1 MTQDQKRALLKV
13 QLQMPMIVREIL
25 CEKNQYDDI
34 AAYALN
40 DMLSNHS
47 PDHAIL
53 SCALSMKEIAAYEG
67 ESISDLSFLHM
78 ECDRLTE
85 RYTARIELADDN
97 PELWEETQGDMM
109 HDMIED
115 LEGFI
120 ELISLCQLSFDV
132 TNSTLADITHIMSIQ
147 LQSQLM
153 IIDQV
158 VELLDEVSNQTHKA
172 HIAATG
178 YMADNVIMFP
188 G

>member
-13 QLQMPMIVREIL
+13 QLQMPIIVRDVL
-25 CEKNQYDDI
+25 SDKHQYDDI
-34 AAYALN
+34 TAYALN
-40 DMLSNHS
+40 DMISNYS

-53 SCALSMKEIAAYEG
+53 SCALAMKEVAAYEG
-67 ESISDLSFLHM
+67 ENLSDLSFLHM

-85 RYTARIELADDN
+85 RYTARIELAEDN
-97 PELWEETQGDMM
+97 PELWEETQSEMM
-109 HDMIED
+109 HDMAED

-132 TNSTLADITHIMSIQ
+132 TNPTLADITQIMSVQ

-158 VELLDEVSNQTHKA
+158 IELLDEVSSQTHAA
-172 HIAATG
+172 HMATSG
-178 YMADNVIMFP
+178 YMADNVVMFP